1 MMFLLVVMY
10 VLCSCDTELI
20 VMVDP
25 DTSRKMS
32 AKSSGK
38 DMLPYNICESTETA
52 HTEIFPKSVS

>member
-10 VLCSCDTELI
+10 VLCSCDIELI

-25 DTSRKMS
+25 DTSK
-32 AKSSGK
+32 KISGK
-38 DMLPYNICESTETA
+38 DMLPYNTCESTETA